1 MSTALLMIFI
11 DSAHNLPVS
20 NHSIPQSI
28 SPPPIHTHMSFVP
41 SPLQKAR
48 SQSNP
53 DPVLHVSCGKQ
64 QQQAAVQMRTD
75 SPVWEQG
82 YTFLIANPEND
93 TVQLRIVDQKTG
105 SDLGQ
110 YTYLLS
116 GLLAQPGMQV
126 AQQPYQ
132 LQKSGANSRIE
143 MSLRMRILKRAPS
156 AEDQL
161 AADGLERQ
169 SSISSTT
176 TTASSTL
183 AGSLAGAGIDSGLSR
198 TASVRTAPATSS
210 SSAATLRKQDS
221 KLSQHSYGGSEPSS
235 LDSGAVEPLLRASVS
250 EFVAG
255 EQSVAQTLAL
265 HHRTPSVTSSAGQA
279 GLGRIQ
285 LTLRYSVQRQRLAVV
300 VHRIM

>member
-1 MSTALLMIFI
+1 MLMIFI
-11 DSAHNLPVS
+11 DSAHNLPVC
-20 NHSIPQSI
+20 NHLIPQFNR
-28 SPPPIHTHMSFVP
+28 PQPILTFCVVP
-41 SPLQKAR
+41 LAQQKAR

-64 QQQAAVQMRTD
+64 QHQTAVQMRTD
-75 SPVWEQG
+75 APVWEQG

-105 SDLGQ
+105 NDLGQ

-132 LQKSGANSRIE
+132 LQKSGADSRIE

-156 AEDQL
+156 PEDQL
-161 AADGLERQ
+161 AGDSLDRQ
-169 SSISSTT
+169 SSISSTA

-183 AGSLAGAGIDSGLSR
+183 AGSLAGAGTDSGFSR

-210 SSAATLRKQDS
+210 SATLRKQDS
-221 KLSQHSYGGSEPSS
+221 KLSQHSYGASEPSG

-255 EQSVAQTLAL
+255 EQNGAQSQAL